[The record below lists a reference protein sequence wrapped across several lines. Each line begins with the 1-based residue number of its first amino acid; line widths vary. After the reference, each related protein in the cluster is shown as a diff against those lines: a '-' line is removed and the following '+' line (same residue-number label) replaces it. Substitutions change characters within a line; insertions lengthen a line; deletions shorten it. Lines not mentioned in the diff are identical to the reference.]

1 METTAEISPQID
13 ELQSTSKKSEV
24 QLELQIQKKRVKEL
38 ETILQEMKQL
48 EETRKTS
55 SLVSG

>member
-13 ELQSTSKKSEV
+13 ELQSTLKKSEV

-48 EETRKTS
+48 EETQKTS